1 MSRSSPSRTRSPLNA
16 PSPPLPQPPA
26 PASAFR
32 LHESGSSGDRT
43 EVESHGIPTCH
54 RRLYGDSG
62 WAENAELVDVF
73 LEHFKNVTGFSSCVP
88 TGQPSGQCAVTPSFL
103 PGHVPCLRSSAGL
116 RGPARVW
123 RTSRPSRVG
132 PSCCSNLWPDVLHHL
147 GEMISH
153 RVFRITCSP
162 LPLPSRDCAC
172 LRILGVSHVVH
183 DVSRRI
189 FVSRRNRRGE
199 TMHSP

>member
-43 EVESHGIPTCH
+43 EVESHGIPSCH

-88 TGQPSGQCAVTPSFL
+88 TGQPSGQCAIMPSFL
-103 PGHVPCLRSSAGL
+103 AAPGTCPVPPVLSGVTRAGPGLAYLSSLQCGSKL
-116 RGPARVW
+116 LLESMARCP
-123 RTSRPSRVG
+123 PSFG
-132 PSCCSNLWPDVLHHL
+132 GNDQPPSVQNYLFP
-147 GEMISH
+147 IA
-153 RVFRITCSP
+153 SP
-162 LPLPSRDCAC
+162 LPRLRMPSNFR
-172 LRILGVSHVVH
+172 R
-183 DVSRRI
+183 VSRG
-189 FVSRRNRRGE
+189 SRCFQKDLCF
-199 TMHSP
+199 